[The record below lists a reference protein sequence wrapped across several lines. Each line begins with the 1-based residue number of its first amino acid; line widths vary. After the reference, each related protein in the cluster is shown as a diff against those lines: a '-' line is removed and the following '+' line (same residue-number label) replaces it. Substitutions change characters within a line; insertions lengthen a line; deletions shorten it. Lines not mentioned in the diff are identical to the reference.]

1 MSYKAQRKDI
11 RDTLDPHLAVDP
23 EDRPYL
29 TMDLTDEG
37 DDFPR
42 ELRRS
47 EKARPPN
54 SRPYSYERRLGKA
67 LDPHLAVDPE
77 DRPYLLDAYDEEEEG
92 EGASAGRREERRRRA
107 ERKTRES
114 YRRRTEEEGD
124 YKEERDFGKT
134 DIICIDGSAGADRGT
149 YLYMQLCRRCD

>member
-47 EKARPPN
+47 EKARPAN
-54 SRPYSYERRLGKA
+54 STRRYSYEGRLGKA

-77 DRPYLLDAYDEEEEG
+77 DRPYLLDAYDEEEAG
-92 EGASAGRREERRRRA
+92 EASAGPREGRRRRA

-114 YRRRTEEEGD
+114 YRKRTEEEGD

-149 YLYMQLCRRCD
+149 YLYMHLCRRT